1 MPHSLKQPKFLPMT
15 REEMHSLGWR
25 ELDVLLVTGDAYV
38 DHPSFGAA
46 VIGRFLV
53 SRGFRTGVIS
63 QPDWKHRRQDITL
76 LGRPR
81 LFAGVTAGAM
91 DSLVANYTAN
101 KKLRRDDAYTP
112 GNTYGRRP
120 NRASLIY
127 ANLVQA
133 AFPGLPVVLGGIEAS
148 MRRLAHYDYWE
159 DRVRRSLLLDAKAEI
174 LVYGMGEH
182 AAAEIARRL
191 DRKEALA
198 GIPGTAVVSPS
209 QPDDPGL
216 VLLPSFE
223 AIGQDKPLFA
233 RAALDEERGRESHP
247 GRVLVQPHAQ
257 RFVVVYPLAPLLS
270 AAEMDEIYDLPY
282 AREAHPSYAEPIP
295 ALEPV
300 RHSIITHRGCFGGC
314 SFCALGQH
322 QGKLIQSRS
331 AASVLAEARRLAN
344 RPDFHGTITDL
355 GGPTANMFSLR
366 CLRPQ
371 GPCGRPSCLHPNLC
385 RHLETSHAAQ
395 LDLLSRVAAVPGVKH
410 VFVASGI
417 RYDLALCD
425 PAYLEGLVAGGHVS
439 GALKVA
445 PEHADAKV
453 LDLMRKPGW
462 PAFERFVR
470 AYQAAGAKHSRPG
483 AGHGRPALLTAY
495 FISSFPA
502 SSAEHM
508 RQASAQA
515 RRLGLRVEQM
525 QDFIPLPMTLA
536 GVMYHTGLNPWTHE
550 PLAVPR
556 THQERS
562 QQRRTLLT
570 HRPKT
575 HQTK

>member
-1 MPHSLKQPKFLPMT
+1 MS
-15 REEMHSLGWR
+15 REEMRGLGWD

-63 QPDWKHRRQDITL
+63 QPDWKQPRDVGR

-112 GNTYGRRP
+112 GNAYGRRP
-120 NRASLIY
+120 NRASIVY
-127 ANLVQA
+127 ANLVRA
-133 AFPGLPVVLGGIEAS
+133 AFPGLPVALGGIEAS
-148 MRRLAHYDYWE
+148 LRRLAHYDYWE
-159 DRVRRSLLLDAKAEI
+159 DRVRRSLLLDAKADI

-191 DRKEALA
+191 DRGEALA
-198 GIPGTAVVSPS
+198 GIPGTAVVSS
-209 QPDDPGL
+209 QPPEDSGPA
-216 VLLPSFE
+216 LLPAFE
-223 AIGQDKPLFA
+223 AIAGDKRLLGQ
-233 RAALDEERGRESHP
+233 AAVAEERGREAHP
-247 GRVLVQPHAQ
+247 GRVLCQPHAK
-257 RFVVVYPLAPLLS
+257 RFVVVYPPAPPLN
-270 AAEMDEIYDLPY
+270 AAEMDAIYDLPY
-282 AREAHPSYAEPIP
+282 AREAHPSYAEPVP

-331 AASVLAEARRLAN
+331 AASVLAEARRLAA
-344 RPDFHGTITDL
+344 RPDFRGTITDL
-355 GGPTANMFSLR
+355 GGPTANMYALR
-366 CLRPQ
+366 CRRSQ
-371 GPCGRPSCLHPNLC
+371 GPCGRPSCLHPEPC

-395 LDLLSRVAAVPGVKH
+395 LDLLARVAAVPGVKH

-425 PAYLEGLVAGGHVS
+425 PRYLDGLMRGGHVS

-445 PEHADAKV
+445 PEHADARV
-453 LDLMRKPGW
+453 LELMRKPGW
-462 PAFERFVR
+462 PVFERFAR
-470 AYQAAGAKHSRPG
+470 AYQAAAAKH
-483 AGHGRPALLTAY
+483 GRRALLTAY
-495 FISSFPA
+495 FIASFPGGGA
-502 SSAEHM
+502 
-508 RQASAQA
+508 AQMHRA
-515 RRLGLRVEQM
+515 AGLAKRLGLRVEQM

-536 GVMYHTGLNPWTHE
+536 GVMYHLGADPRTNE
-550 PLAVPR
+550 PLDVPR
-556 THQERS
+556 TQQERK
-562 QQRRTLLT
+562 QQRQTLLGQGPARRT
-570 HRPKT
+570 RQANSSQPKANLSPR
-575 HQTK
+575 KGRY

>member
-1 MPHSLKQPKFLPMT
+1 M
-15 REEMHSLGWR
+15 RALGWD

-53 SRGFRTGVIS
+53 SRGFRAGVIA
-63 QPDWKHRRQDITL
+63 QPDWKRPQDIAR

-81 LFAGVTAGAM
+81 LYAGVTAGAM

-112 GNTYGRRP
+112 GNAYGRRP
-120 NRASLIY
+120 NRASIVY
-127 ANLVQA
+127 ANLARA
-133 AFPGLPVVLGGIEAS
+133 AFPGLPVALGGIEAS

-159 DRVRRSLLLDAKAEI
+159 DRVRRSLLLDAKADI

-182 AAAEIARRL
+182 AAVEIARRL
-191 DRKEALA
+191 DRGEPLA
-198 GIPGTAVVSPS
+198 GIPGTAVVSGVLPE
-209 QPDDPGL
+209 DPRL
-216 VLLPSFE
+216 LLLPSFE
-223 AIGQDKPLFA
+223 AVAEDKRLLV
-233 RAALDEERGRESHP
+233 RAALDEERGREAHP
-247 GRVLVQPHAQ
+247 GRVLAQPHGK
-257 RFVVVYPLAPLLS
+257 RFVVVYPPALPLS
-270 AAEMDEIYDLPY
+270 AAEMDAIYDLPY
-282 AREAHPSYAEPIP
+282 ARAAHPGYAEPVP

-331 AASVLAEARRLAN
+331 AGSALAEARRLAA
-344 RPDFHGTITDL
+344 RKDFHGTITDL
-355 GGPTANMFSLR
+355 GGPTANMYALR

-371 GPCGRPSCLHPNLC
+371 GPCGRPSCLHPGLC

-395 LDLLSRVAAVPGVKH
+395 LDLLRQVAAVPGVKH
-410 VFVASGI
+410 VFVASGV

-425 PAYLEGLVAGGHVS
+425 PAYLDGLVAGGHVS

-445 PEHADAKV
+445 PEHADSRV
-453 LDLMRKPGW
+453 LGRMRKPGW
-462 PAFERFVR
+462 PVFERFVR
-470 AYQAAGAKHSRPG
+470 AYQAAADRHKRQ
-483 AGHGRPALLTAY
+483 ALLTAY
-495 FISSFPA
+495 FIASFPGG
-502 SSAEHM
+502 SAEQM
-508 RQASAQA
+508 RQAAGQA

-536 GVMYHTGLNPWTHE
+536 GVMYATGLDPWTHE
-550 PLAVPR
+550 PLAVSR
-556 THQERS
+556 THQERK
-562 QQRRTLLT
+562 QQRRTLLRRGMKP
-570 HRPKT
+570 HKRPT
-575 HQTK
+575 

>member
-1 MPHSLKQPKFLPMT
+1 MT
-15 REEMHSLGWR
+15 REEMRALGWD

-53 SRGFRTGVIS
+53 SRGFRAGVIA
-63 QPDWKHRRQDITL
+63 QPDWKRPQDIAR

-81 LFAGVTAGAM
+81 LYAGVTAGAM

-112 GNTYGRRP
+112 GNAYGRRP
-120 NRASLIY
+120 NRASIVY
-127 ANLVQA
+127 ANLARA
-133 AFPGLPVVLGGIEAS
+133 AFPGLPVALGGIEAS

-159 DRVRRSLLLDAKAEI
+159 DRVRRSLLLDAKADI

-182 AAAEIARRL
+182 AAVEIARRL
-191 DRKEALA
+191 DRGEPLA
-198 GIPGTAVVSPS
+198 GIPGTAVVSGVLPG
-209 QPDDPGL
+209 DPRL
-216 VLLPSFE
+216 LLLPPFE
-223 AIGQDKPLFA
+223 AVAEDKRLLV
-233 RAALDEERGRESHP
+233 RAALDEERGREAHP
-247 GRVLVQPHAQ
+247 GRVLCQPHGK
-257 RFVVVYPLAPLLS
+257 RFVVVYPPAPPLS
-270 AAEMDEIYDLPY
+270 TAEMDAICDLPY
-282 AREAHPSYAEPIP
+282 ARAAHPGYAEPVP

-331 AASVLAEARRLAN
+331 AASVLAEARRLAA

-355 GGPTANMFSLR
+355 GGPTANMYSLR

-371 GPCGRPSCLHPNLC
+371 GLCGRPSCLHPDLC

-395 LDLLSRVAAVPGVKH
+395 LDLLRQVAAVPGLKH
-410 VFVASGI
+410 VFVASGV

-425 PAYLEGLVAGGHVS
+425 PAYLDGLAAGGHVS

-445 PEHADAKV
+445 PEHADSRV

-462 PAFERFVR
+462 PVFERFVR
-470 AYQAAGAKHSRPG
+470 AYQAAGARHKR
-483 AGHGRPALLTAY
+483 RALLTAY
-495 FISSFPA
+495 FIASFPGG
-502 SSAEHM
+502 SAEQM
-508 RQASAQA
+508 RQAAGLA

-525 QDFIPLPMTLA
+525 QDFIPLPMTMA
-536 GVMYHTGLNPWTHE
+536 GVMYHTGLDLWTGE
-550 PLAVPR
+550 SLAVPR
-556 THQERS
+556 THQERK
-562 QQRRTLLT
+562 QQRRTLLA
-570 HRPKT
+570 HKPKRPNSQRHKMGRPRRAAPT
-575 HQTK
+575 PTP